1 MAVNRPTLVHSPHP
15 LTAAGRQVIYEPH
28 RRNETLGGYLRR
40 LQIEVDRGPLAVCV
54 NGRPLPDWHCY
65 RLRRGDFVEVRAVV
79 AGGGGGN
86 KVLRTVALVALVL
99 VAAPLGGALAGTA
112 MAGALGITATS
123 GAALIML
130 GGSMLINALLPPP
143 MPDIAGAG
151 GRGDAN
157 ISQNYA
163 LSGARNRARTY
174 APMPLVIGQR
184 RFVPDAGGNPFT
196 EFAGQDQYLY
206 QVYHFGLQPD
216 LQLTDIRIGDTPI
229 GAYQG
234 VELTHAGADGRLPP
248 VFGNVN
254 MDTGREIKNADGWV
268 VRQVARDT
276 IAIGM
281 DLQGVGY
288 YANDRGDMEWRNVD
302 TEIQYRRLPDGAW
315 QPYGG
320 DQYGKYRLAG
330 NSITPVRRSLM
341 HELPAAQY
349 EIRVRKISG
358 DISSSR
364 ERNDF
369 ALAGLRAYRQD
380 TTNYAG
386 QRRIGLKIRASSQ
399 LNGAVD
405 ELSAMAVASC
415 PVWTGS
421 GWATQPTTNPAWWY
435 LWFARGAFDAQG
447 RRMYGAGLSDSRI
460 DIDAIKIWAAW
471 CDAKKLSVGLVL
483 DRAYSIADVLTMIAR
498 CGRARYTW
506 QTGKLGVIWDAAD
519 LPVVAVFGPANIRAG
534 SFRIEYTAEQTADEV
549 VVNFSNPARGFELDQ
564 VRVPVPG
571 VTAPTNPVTLDF
583 VGCCDVSM
591 AGREANLI
599 AASQLYHRR
608 RVSWETDFE
617 GLVATRGD
625 VVLLSHDLASW
636 SYSGRLI
643 GGNRGQLQL
652 DRAVPLGASGWVG
665 IRFPDGRYA
674 TYRVKTGSGEADV
687 LQLRDLI
694 PASDAGGSL
703 PVPDESPDSVPYDW
717 MWFYDNGAQPGR
729 RVKIV
734 DVKPSGD
741 GVKFTAIDDN
751 PAYYAAESGDFTTGG
766 AAPSLPPALGFLR
779 LSESSRVTGD
789 GRRVAVVTAVWPPL
803 RGAINYQ
810 LKYRRAGGA
819 WQAAVVPDT
828 SYSWDADPQDL
839 EVSVSAVFANGS
851 MSAPAVA
858 SLKIQGHATPPPVA
872 TAFTATGEM
881 MQITLRWSYP
891 DRADLR
897 GAQLFASTDGA
908 AWVKLADVSFP
919 AAVYTHLGL
928 IAGTTV
934 QYQLRVV
941 DTWGNVG
948 DAVTARATTVRNV
961 DLLLEQL
968 KNSLTSAQLQESLRT
983 PIEQAVNVQG
993 SVNSLIQA
1001 QMQQMLTADEIR
1013 STQGNHYAFAKRQLN
1028 TLGDSLRQE
1037 ATERLLLA
1045 ARVDAAAAGIVEE
1058 SRARTA
1064 ADSALTERVGTMQT
1078 TVGNHTASLQEIS
1091 RTVDG
1096 VVAEK
1101 IIKLNAAGK
1110 IAGIGLRADPNGSAV
1125 DFLCDRLVV
1134 SQPDGNGSRQVFIVA
1149 SINGRPALAIAG
1161 DMLADG
1167 SIIGRRVI
1175 ADGSIDAAQINTRGL
1190 TIRDAAGN
1198 VVVDM
1203 TGIGA
1208 AYIKGKLSVGQI
1220 DTESLRITRNGVTIV
1235 DANGVDATYIRN
1247 LMVDTVQIRG
1257 EAVSK
1262 NDTRTVSVSGWQGPW
1277 SYSFP
1282 FYCSDRGTLLVFGD
1296 APFQPVNL
1304 QARGRGT
1311 GIGNG
1316 SGVLVLDVSAGE
1328 TVTVGVSTVGGFSAV
1343 GQCRYGA
1350 VLYRR

>member
-54 NGRPLPDWHCY
+54 NGRPLPDWRGY
-65 RLRRGDFVEVRAVV
+65 RLRRGDLVEVRAVV
-79 AGGGGGN
+79 AGGGGGAG

-99 VAAPLGGALAGTA
+99 VAPSIGASISGTLGVSAA
-112 MAGALGITATS
+112 AGAGLV
-123 GAALIML
+123 ML

-234 VELTHAGADGRLPP
+234 VELTHAGVDGRLPP

-386 QRRIGLKIRASSQ
+386 QRRVGLKIRASSQ

-483 DRAYSIADVLTMIAR
+483 DRAYNIADVLAMIAR

-583 VGCCDVSM
+583 VGCCDANM

-636 SYSGRLI
+636 SYSGRLL
-643 GGNRGQLQL
+643 GGNRGRLQL

-694 PASDAGGSL
+694 PASDAGGPL
-703 PVPDESPDSVPYDW
+703 PVPDESPDDVPYDW

-751 PAYYAAESGDFTTGG
+751 PAYYAAESGDFTAGG

-819 WQAAVVPDT
+819 WLAAVVPDT

-851 MSAPAVA
+851 MSAPAVT
-858 SLKIQGHATPPPVA
+858 SMTVRGHTEPPAAA
-872 TAFTATGEM
+872 TAFQAIGEM
-881 MQITLRWSYP
+881 MQITLRWTYP
-891 DRADLR
+891 DQRALL
-897 GAQLFASTDGA
+897 GAQILVSMDGKS
-908 AWVKLADVSFP
+908 WTPLMFMPYP
-919 AAVYTHLGL
+919 ATSWTHVG
-928 IAGTTV
+928 IAIGVTV
-934 QYQLRVV
+934 RYQLVVV
-941 DTWGNVG
+941 DGWGNNSAPVS
-948 DAVTARATTVRNV
+948 AQAQTVK
-961 DLLLEQL
+961 DPSLLLEQL
-968 KNSLTSAQLQESLRT
+968 KDSLTSAQLQESLRT

-1001 QMQQMLTADEIR
+1001 QMQQILTAEEIR

-1058 SRARTA
+1058 SRARAA

-1203 TGIGA
+1203 GGMDA
-1208 AYIKGKLSVGQI
+1208 AYIRGRLTVGQI
-1220 DTESLRITRNGVTIV
+1220 DTEGLRITRNGNVVV

-1262 NDTRTVSVSGWQGPW
+1262 NDTRTVTVNGWQSGWNF
-1277 SYSFP
+1277 SFP
-1282 FYCSDRGTLLVFGD
+1282 FYCSDRGTLLAFGD
-1296 APFQPVNL
+1296 APFQSVNL

-1328 TVTVGVSTVGGFSAV
+1328 TVTVGVSTVGGFSAI
-1343 GQCRYGA
+1343 GQVRYGA
-1350 VLYRR
+1350 VLFRR